1 MIKSKTRDY
10 FWATLVLSVSS
21 FLVFANLYVVQ
32 PLLSMFA
39 EGYDISLNLANWVF
53 ASASLGMSLCLIPW
67 ALLADRYGRR
77 LVMLLSLGL
86 SALFSLS
93 LVFSDSV
100 TMWIVLRLLQ
110 GIALAGLPAVAIA
123 YISEEFEAEAVIP
136 AVGIYIAANSIGG
149 ISGRILGGTLAEMFG
164 LTAPML
170 LTALLTLLGAL
181 LTYFCLPK
189 ERYFKAQSLAF
200 QTILCNLCG
209 HIKNPLLWRTFLIG
223 GICFGMFVNMFS
235 VIGLRLQQA
244 PWLFSTLQV
253 SLLFLCYLS
262 GTFAASMAGRFSR
275 RFNAPRGMLF
285 GWLLLMCGMLLL
297 ISNSVLILI
306 AGLLLCSIGFFF
318 THALASAWVGKNAAH
333 ARALASALYLSSY
346 YLGAS
351 IGGNYLLTVW
361 QRLGWQWVAPSAM
374 LLLLLVL
381 LLLLGMFKPRS

>member
-1 MIKSKTRDY
+1 MIKNKTRAY

-32 PLLSMFA
+32 PLLSLFA
-39 EGYDISLNLANWVF
+39 ARYAVSLNLANWIF
-53 ASASLGMSLCLIPW
+53 AAASLGMSLCLIPW

-77 LVMLLSLGL
+77 LVMLLSLSL
-86 SALFSLS
+86 SALFSLC
-93 LVFSDSV
+93 LLFSDSV
-100 TMWIVLRLLQ
+100 TAWIGLRFLQ

-123 YISEEFEAEAVIP
+123 YISEEFEASAVVP
-136 AVGIYIAANSIGG
+136 AVGIYIAANSLGG
-149 ISGRILGGTLAEMFG
+149 ISGRILGGILAEMFG
-164 LTAPML
+164 LNAPMIF
-170 LTALLTLLGAL
+170 TALLTLGGAL

-189 ERYFKAQSLAF
+189 ERYFSPQSLAF
-200 QTILCNLCG
+200 KSMLANLCG
-209 HIKNPLLWRTFLIG
+209 HIKNPLLWRTFLIS

-244 PWLFSTLQV
+244 PWLLNTLQV

-275 RFNAPRGMLF
+275 RFSAPRGMLL
-285 GWLLLMCGMLLL
+285 GWLLLMSGMLLL
-297 ISNSVLILI
+297 ISSSLWILI

-318 THALASAWVGKNAAH
+318 THALASAWVGKNATH

-351 IGGNYLLTVW
+351 VGGNYLLTVW
-361 QRLGWQWVAPSAM
+361 QQFGWHWIAPAAM
-374 LLLLLVL
+374 FLLSGVLWLLS
-381 LLLLGMFKPRS
+381 GMFKPR

>member
-1 MIKSKTRDY
+1 MIKTKTRAY

-32 PLLSMFA
+32 PLLSLFV
-39 EGYDISLNLANWVF
+39 ERYGVSLNVANGIF
-53 ASASLGMSLCLIPW
+53 AAASLGMSLCLIPW

-77 LVMLLSLGL
+77 LVMLLSLSL
-86 SALFSLS
+86 SALFSFL
-93 LVFSDSV
+93 LVFSDSI
-100 TMWIVLRLLQ
+100 TAWIVLRFLQ

-123 YISEEFEAEAVIP
+123 YISEEFEADAVIP

-149 ISGRILGGTLAEMFG
+149 ISGRILGGLLAEIFG
-164 LTAPML
+164 LNAPMIV
-170 LTALLTLLGAL
+170 TALFTLGGAL

-189 ERYFKAQSLAF
+189 ERHFTPQSLAF
-200 QTILCNLCG
+200 KTILANLCG
-209 HIKNPLLWRTFLIG
+209 HIKNPLLWRTFLIS

-244 PWLFSTLQV
+244 PWLLSTLQV

-275 RFNAPRGMLF
+275 RFSAPRGMFL

-297 ISNSVLILI
+297 ISQSLLILI
-306 AGLLLCSIGFFF
+306 TGLLLCSIGFFF
-318 THALASAWVGKNAAH
+318 THALASAWVGKNATH

-361 QRLGWQWVAPSAM
+361 QQLGWYWVAPSAM

-381 LLLLGMFKPRS
+381 WLLYGMFKLQK